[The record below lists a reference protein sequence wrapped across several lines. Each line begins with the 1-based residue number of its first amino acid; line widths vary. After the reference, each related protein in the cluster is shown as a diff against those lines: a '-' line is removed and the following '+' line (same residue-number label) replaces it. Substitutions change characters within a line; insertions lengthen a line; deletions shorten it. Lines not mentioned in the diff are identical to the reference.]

1 MSTNAIDPRTATIR
15 LLNDFLSSEL
25 EQVAKDR
32 NWVADNV
39 TDPDKREKR
48 LSYQD
53 WRERQLLTLIA
64 LLGNL

>member
-1 MSTNAIDPRTATIR
+1 MSTIDPRTATLR
-15 LLNDFLSSEL
+15 LLNDFLNAEL
-25 EQVAKDR
+25 QQVSKDKS
-32 NWVADNV
+32 WIADNI

>member
-1 MSTNAIDPRTATIR
+1 MSTIDPRTATIQ
-15 LLNDFLSSEL
+15 LLNSFLNAEL
-25 EQVAKDR
+25 EQVTKDKG
-32 NWVADNV
+32 WIADNV

-64 LLGNL
+64 LLGTL

>member
-1 MSTNAIDPRTATIR
+1 MATIDSRTATIQ
-15 LLNDFLSSEL
+15 LLNSFLNAEL
-25 EQVAKDR
+25 EQVHKDR
-32 NWVADNV
+32 GWISDNV
-39 TDPDKREKR
+39 VDADKREKR